1 MSLVRGSIK
10 RRSSLNVE
18 KLKEAVRE
26 VLPSVDAVIAYRAG
40 GDPLHAEPCFI
51 KDAGRIEELILN
63 PLCEHNLASY
73 LAAEKRR
80 VAVVVKGCDSRS
92 VIQLLQEGL
101 VKRENIVIIGVP
113 CRGVVSVKKVA
124 AAVGHEKVLS
134 VAFEGDAVIVKTAS
148 GEKRLALI
156 DVSPAKCATCRY
168 PTPLLY
174 DVLVGEPI
182 EPAKPADAVYD
193 DVRKIEAMPL
203 PERWAYWEKELGRCV
218 RCYACR
224 NACPMCVCTDSCIA
238 ESREPHW
245 MSQKTTAPEKMMFH
259 LIHALHLAGRCTEC
273 GECERACP
281 MNIPL
286 GMLKKKINLE
296 MLELFGYTAGT
307 DPTDKPPLFTFRP
320 DEERIEEHKLS

>member
-1 MSLVRGSIK
+1 MSLVRGKVK

-18 KLKEAVRE
+18 KLKKAVRE
-26 VLPSVDAVIAYRAG
+26 VLPSVDAVIGYRAH

-51 KDAGRIEELILN
+51 KDEKLVEEMILN
-63 PLCEHNLASY
+63 PLCVHNLASY
-73 LAAEKRR
+73 LPAEKRR

-101 VKRENIVIIGVP
+101 IKRENIVIIGVP

-134 VAFEGDAVIVKTAS
+134 VAFEGDTIIVKTAK
-148 GEKRLALI
+148 GEKRLALS

-168 PTPLLY
+168 PTPLVY
-174 DVLVGEPI
+174 DVLTDDAI
-182 EPAKPADAVYD
+182 EPDKQADAVYD
-193 DVRKIEAMPL
+193 DVRKIEAMSL
-203 PERWAYWEKELGRCV
+203 EERWAYWEKELGRCV

-224 NACPMCVCTDSCIA
+224 NACPLCVCQDSCIA
-238 ESREPHW
+238 ETREPHW
-245 MSQKTTAPEKMMFH
+245 MSQKATTPEKMMFH

-273 GECERACP
+273 GECERVCP

-286 GMLKKKINLE
+286 GMLKKKINQE

-320 DEERIEEHKLS
+320 EEERIEEHKLS